1 MCDKPLLSCD
11 EMPSKRVIFRS
22 HAYGGRNGGAS
33 AIGVWIFRGGEPYGY
48 GPCGRAQM
56 GRTNDVGDFIR
67 LMRTHHWRVP
77 TWIGGGGLVPTHAMP
92 GSGE

>member
-33 AIGVWIFRGGEPYGY
+33 AIGVWIFGGSHTDMDHAVAP
-48 GPCGRAQM
+48 
-56 GRTNDVGDFIR
+56 V
-67 LMRTHHWRVP
+67 MRQRNPSKKV
-77 TWIGGGGLVPTHAMP
+77 
-92 GSGE
+92 